1 MNIQGKCVDI
11 EFEIDVPKH
20 GGGSYL
26 GTTLTFKDSYGKV
39 QTKSWVQTALNHA
52 SNAHIKAAL
61 QTLTKGTCFEAESV
75 KNDKGFW
82 NWTDLKIVDR
92 VEEKNLVQTYAE
104 GVRNETSPGNRS
116 YPTVEERTQTQL
128 HIIRQSSLGHAVNLL
143 KEHTQDINEIIKA
156 AKEFEQHVLG
166 IRISD
171 ESTKSIREE
180 PKTLENMENDLV

>member
-1 MNIQGKCVDI
+1 MLIQGKCVDI
-11 EFEIDVPKH
+11 EFEINVPKN

-52 SNAHIKAAL
+52 SNAHVKAAL
-61 QTLTKGTCFEAESV
+61 QTLTKGTCFEAESI

-82 NWTDLKIVDR
+82 NWTDLKIVS
-92 VEEKNLVQTYAE
+92 EEVNKASQSSGGGNNRQT
-104 GVRNETSPGNRS
+104 P
-116 YPTVEERTQTQL
+116 EEQVQTQL
-128 HIIRQSSLGHAVNLL
+128 YIIRQNSLGHAVNLL
-143 KEHTQDINEIIKA
+143 KEHTQDVNEIIKA

-166 IRISD
+166 IR
-171 ESTKSIREE
+171 EE